1 MTATLKTDVVQDT
14 SGSTA
19 NLTLATSGAVTVG
32 GALTVSSGTINGTSI
47 GASTATTGAFTTI
60 TGTNLQATS
69 GQTLSL
75 KEDSGT
81 AVITIDTSGNVVV
94 NPATS
99 SGTISVG
106 SANTQ
111 SVVQD
116 AKVTGTGFESGDTS
130 AGVGLGVGKM
140 YAGITGEIKMFA
152 GSSEPEGWVF
162 CDGSAYDGT
171 ASGKYNNLFDVIG
184 TTYGNGGG
192 GSNMFNVPDMRGRV
206 PAGMDDMDSLQGLA
220 ANGTG
225 SAGDGGGNAGR
236 LTTGTLGATGGS
248 ETHTLLASELPS
260 HSHTAT
266 QDAHTHSFSGT
277 TGNQSANHAHSYA
290 RNNLGGGAF
299 GSGSNYGTGGEYTS
313 TTGNQNAN
321 HNHSFSGTTGNASAN
336 GVTENDSGQTRG
348 SAHTNLQPYICI
360 NYIIK
365 L

>member
-32 GALTVSSGTINGTSI
+32 GALTVTSGTINGTTV

-106 SANTQ
+106 SASTQ

-116 AKVTGTGFESGDTS
+116 AKVTGTGFESGATS

-140 YAGITGEIKMFA
+140 YAGITGEIKMYA

-171 ASGKYNNLFDVIG
+171 ASGAYNNLFDVIG

-206 PAGMDDMDSLQGLA
+206 AAGMDDMDGA
-220 ANGTG
+220 AGT
-225 SAGDGGGNAGR
+225 GGGNAGR
-236 LTTGTLGATGGS
+236 LTSGTLGASGGV
-248 ETHTLLASELPS
+248 EEVTLTAAQSGEPG
-260 HSHTAT
+260 HSHTF
-266 QDAHTHSFSGT
+266 AHTHT
-277 TGNQSANHAHSYA
+277 TPSTAMNSQGAHGHTQRLKMST
-290 RNNLGGGAF
+290 GGADGLGF
-299 GSGSNYGTGGEYTS
+299 GAIGTNQLTS
-313 TTGNQNAN
+313 THATNGQSDYKTNDET
-321 HNHSFSGTTGNASAN
+321 HNHTIPAMTTNSQSSSTTSTEAAASAA
-336 GVTENDSGQTRG
+336 Q
-348 SAHTNLQPYICI
+348 AHTNLQPYLCV

>member
-116 AKVTGTGFESGDTS
+116 AKIAGTGFESGATS

-140 YAGITGEIKMFA
+140 YAGITGEIKMYA

-171 ASGKYNNLFDVIG
+171 ASGAYNNLYDVIG

-192 GSNMFNVPDMRGRV
+192 GSNMFNVPDLRGRV
-206 PAGMDDMDSLQGLA
+206 PAGMDDM
-220 ANGTG
+220 NG
-225 SAGDGGGNAGR
+225 SAGTGGGNAGR

-248 ETHTLLASELPS
+248 ETMTIAEANLPTHTHTIDHGHGHNITVANSAVTVNKPTAMRFGPS
-260 HSHTAT
+260 NSSIQGTIITSRDSPETNTGAPQGTWTQTGSLDSTAT
-266 QDAHTHSFSGT
+266 SG
-277 TGNQSANHAHSYA
+277 
-290 RNNLGGGAF
+290 
-299 GSGSNYGTGGEYTS
+299 
-313 TTGNQNAN
+313 
-321 HNHSFSGTTGNASAN
+321 
-336 GVTENDSGQTRG
+336 GVTSLSGGNSGNGGFANNATD
-348 SAHTNLQPYICI
+348 NLQPYLCV

>member
-32 GALTVSSGTINGTSI
+32 GALTVTSGTINNTTI
-47 GASTATTGAFTTI
+47 GASTPTEGTFTNIIGTTLKATG
-60 TGTNLQATS
+60 
-69 GQTLSL
+69 GQSLSL
-75 KEDSGT
+75 KEDSGNT
-81 AVITIDTSGNVVV
+81 VISIDTSGNVLL

-116 AKVTGTGFESGDTS
+116 AKIAGTGFESGATS

-140 YAGITGEIKMFA
+140 YAGITGEIKMYA

-171 ASGKYNNLFDVIG
+171 ASGAYNNLYDVIG
-184 TTYGNGGG
+184 TTYGTGGG

-220 ANGTG
+220 TNGSG
-225 SAGDGGGNAGR
+225 SVGDGGGNAGR
-236 LTTGTLGATGGS
+236 LTTGTLGATGGVEEVTLTANQS
-248 ETHTLLASELPS
+248 GVKAHGHAHNISVSSGTHTHEHPHTHNVPAKDAQMTAGSGGTFSLFGTQHGTASTGASEE
-260 HSHTAT
+260 
-266 QDAHTHSFSGT
+266 T
-277 TGNQSANHAHSYA
+277 TGNNTSYTNTVSGGVTNHA
-290 RNNLGGGAF
+290 
-299 GSGSNYGTGGEYTS
+299 GE
-313 TTGNQNAN
+313 
-321 HNHSFSGTTGNASAN
+321 SA
-336 GVTENDSGQTRG
+336 GET
-348 SAHTNLQPYICI
+348 HTNLQPYICV

>member
-1 MTATLKTDVVQDT
+1 MAATLKTDVVQDT

-19 NLTLATSGAVTVG
+19 NLTLGTSGAVTVG
-32 GALTVSSGTINGTSI
+32 GALAVTSGTINGTTI

-116 AKVTGTGFESGDTS
+116 AKVTGTGFESGATS

-171 ASGKYNNLFDVIG
+171 ASGAYNNLFDVIG

-206 PAGMDDMDSLQGLA
+206 AAGMDDM
-220 ANGTG
+220 NG
-225 SAGDGGGNAGR
+225 SAGTGGGNAGR
-236 LTTGTLGATGGS
+236 LTTGTLGASGGS
-248 ETHTLLASELPS
+248 ETMTIAEANLPTHTHTINHGHADDLALASGSVSLS
-260 HSHTAT
+260 SLQFKMLLH
-266 QDAHTHSFSGT
+266 DAGALAGNYPMMRDSGT
-277 TGNQSANHAHSYA
+277 PGPATKTLQGVS
-290 RNNLGGGAF
+290 
-299 GSGSNYGTGGEYTS
+299 GSGSV
-313 TTGNQNAN
+313 
-321 HNHSFSGTTGNASAN
+321 GTTLSG
-336 GVTENDSGQTRG
+336 GVTSHTGDSGNGGFANNT
-348 SAHTNLQPYICI
+348 TDNLQPYLCI

>member
-1 MTATLKTDVVQDT
+1 MAATLKTDVVGNKT
-14 SGSTA
+14 ASTA
-19 NLTLATSGAVTVG
+19 NLTLGSSGATTFG
-32 GALTVSSGTINGTSI
+32 GAITVTSGTINGTTI
-47 GASTATTGAFTTI
+47 GASTATTGKFTDVTA
-60 TGTNLQATS
+60 TNIQATS

-81 AVITIDTSGNVVV
+81 AVITVDTSGNVVV

-116 AKVTGTGFESGDTS
+116 AKVAGTGFESGATS

-140 YAGITGEIKMFA
+140 YAGITGEIKLYA

-171 ASGKYNNLFDVIG
+171 ASGAYNNLYDVIG

-192 GSNMFNVPDMRGRV
+192 GSNMFNVPDLRGRV
-206 PAGMDDMDSLQGLA
+206 PAGMDDMDSAQGIA

-225 SAGDGGGNAGR
+225 STGDGGGNAGR

-248 ETHTLLASELPS
+248 ETHTLLQSELPS

-266 QDAHTHSFSGT
+266 SSQGTHTHTDSGHQHGMPYQWNRSNYHQSGDNTWTVPEASFFTTTRNTNSGT
-277 TGNQSANHAHSYA
+277 ANISTESAGGITTTVDNSIGPS
-290 RNNLGGGAF
+290 GGG
-299 GSGSNYGTGGEYTS
+299 N
-313 TTGNQNAN
+313 
-321 HNHSFSGTTGNASAN
+321 
-336 GVTENDSGQTRG
+336 
-348 SAHTNLQPYICI
+348 AHTNLQPYLCI

>member
-32 GALTVSSGTINGTSI
+32 GALTVTSGTINGTSI

-69 GQTLSL
+69 GQTLSI

-81 AVITIDTSGNVVV
+81 AVITVDTSGNVVV

-116 AKVTGTGFESGDTS
+116 AKIAGTGFESGATS

-140 YAGITGEIKMFA
+140 YAGITGEIKMYA

-171 ASGKYNNLFDVIG
+171 ASGAYNNLYDVIG

-192 GSNMFNVPDMRGRV
+192 GSNMFNVPDLRGRV
-206 PAGMDDMDSLQGLA
+206 PAGMDDMD
-220 ANGTG
+220 G
-225 SAGDGGGNAGR
+225 SAGTGGGNAGR
-236 LTTGTLGATGGS
+236 LTTGTLGASGGVEEVTLTGAQSGLKAHEHTVPGATTNS
-248 ETHTLLASELPS
+248 QSTSTTGNDSPDHTHNYNYGGHVGVNADLNAANIYRLEKTD
-260 HSHTAT
+260 TAT
-266 QDAHTHSFSGT
+266 TNTPNQNHTHSFSHTHT
-277 TGNQSANHAHSYA
+277 TPS
-290 RNNLGGGAF
+290 R
-299 GSGSNYGTGGEYTS
+299 S
-313 TTGNQNAN
+313 TTG
-321 HNHSFSGTTGNASAN
+321 GNAQDAA
-336 GVTENDSGQTRG
+336 
-348 SAHTNLQPYICI
+348 SAHTNLQPYLCV